1 MLDFPPISEYFLMI
15 PPAKSFQARILL
27 PYFGNFVMSMVC
39 PNDEVITTFTI
50 FGFTKVG
57 NWYVVFSGLIL
68 RYDD

>member
-1 MLDFPPISEYFLMI
+1 
-15 PPAKSFQARILL
+15 
-27 PYFGNFVMSMVC
+27 MSMVC

-68 RYDD
+68 GYDD